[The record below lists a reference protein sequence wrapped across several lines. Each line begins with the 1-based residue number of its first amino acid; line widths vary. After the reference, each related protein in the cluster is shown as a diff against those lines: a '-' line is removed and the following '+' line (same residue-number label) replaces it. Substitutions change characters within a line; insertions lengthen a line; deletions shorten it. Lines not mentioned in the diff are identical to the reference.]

1 MLVAQFDQEI
11 NKFICPYDFNN
22 KKIDFSS
29 FILDPSVLKRIQMD
43 FNGKEMIEN
52 KQMNSF
58 KERMVEIYESEKN
71 KEMMM
76 QLYIKGDK
84 DINDQVF
91 KIIGNGEQ
99 GEMVN

>member
-1 MLVAQFDQEI
+1 
-11 NKFICPYDFNN
+11 
-22 KKIDFSS
+22 
-29 FILDPSVLKRIQMD
+29 
-43 FNGKEMIEN
+43 
-52 KQMNSF
+52 MNSF

-91 KIIGNGEQ
+91 KIIGNGE
-99 GEMVN
+99 